1 MQLAEKT
8 ILTSGVLIPDSFGN
22 YVYQYLLESLRSP
35 ESTVRQLIE
44 QLTTDEVRYCKMKS
58 SSHVVE
64 KCIVKCQRNGFRD
77 LEEILERNLVV
88 DERTFVELSQ
98 DRFSNY
104 VIQRILNSCDDELLA
119 IAERHVRANR
129 ARLQQS

>member
-1 MQLAEKT
+1 
-8 ILTSGVLIPDSFGN
+8 
-22 YVYQYLLESLRSP
+22 
-35 ESTVRQLIE
+35 
-44 QLTTDEVRYCKMKS
+44 MKS

-64 KCIVKCQRNGFRD
+64 KCIVKCQKMGFTD
-77 LEEILERNLVV
+77 LEETLERNLIV

-104 VIQRILNSCDDELLA
+104 VIQRVLNGCDDGLLE

-129 ARLQQS
+129 ARLQQSQFAKHILQMF